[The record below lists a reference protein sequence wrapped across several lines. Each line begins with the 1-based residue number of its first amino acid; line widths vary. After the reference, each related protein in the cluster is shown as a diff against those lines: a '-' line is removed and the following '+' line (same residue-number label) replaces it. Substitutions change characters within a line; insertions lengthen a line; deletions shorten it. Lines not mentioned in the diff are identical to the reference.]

1 MSYLGDLL
9 EFLLDVAR
17 CQGVEA
23 GPVLH
28 EGMVSI
34 GYV

>member
-9 EFLLDVAR
+9 EFLLGVAH

-28 EGMVSI
+28 EGIVSI
-34 GYV
+34 GCV